1 MLELLQ
7 QAGDRA
13 IFNLP
18 SRDREDAYEH
28 AARLYPGYQVE
39 MDHAGNIKIMLPI
52 GPEGGGQEAE
62 AIIQLGIWNKQTQL
76 GKVFSSQTVFRLPNG
91 SKLMPDV
98 AWMPA
103 DQWRRTD
110 EQTRTTYRGVLVP
123 AFVIEVRSQTDNLSE
138 LEDKCREWIAGGVQE
153 AWLIDPLTRKM
164 QIFRPNSAIE
174 VMAGEGANGP
184 SFMPGFVLNL
194 QPIWDD

>member
-1 MLELLQ
+1 MPDLLQ
-7 QAGDRA
+7 
-13 IFNLP
+13 
-18 SRDREDAYEH
+18 EDAYDN
-28 AARLYPGYQVE
+28 ATRLYPGHQIE
-39 MDHAGNIKIMLPI
+39 MDHAGNIKVAPLS
-52 GPEGGGQEAE
+52 GPEGGGREAE
-62 AIIQLGIWNKQTQL
+62 AIIQLGIWNKQTQV

-91 SKLMPDV
+91 AKLMPDV

-103 DQWRRTD
+103 DQWRHTD
-110 EQTRTTYRGVLVP
+110 EQTRKTYRGVLVP

-174 VMAGEGANGP
+174 VMAGEVANGP